1 MVGSFDV
8 EGVKVDNSWAVYNPT
23 FSDLLTVFCVTYLEL
38 C

>member
-8 EGVKVDNSWAVYNPT
+8 EGVKVDNSWVVYNLM
-23 FSDLLTVFCVTYLEL
+23 FSDLLIVFCVIYLEF